1 MSKRH
6 REAGRRKKEKKTIL
20 ADELR
25 CIFWFFFLEEE
36 EVREEDQAGTLWEI
50 VGVYVHGAICVPV
63 CCSWLCAENV

>member
-1 MSKRH
+1 MNS
-6 REAGRRKKEKKTIL
+6 GVS
-20 ADELR
+20 
-25 CIFWFFFLEEE
+25 FVFFLEEE